1 MAELVAVL
9 DADVLVPILVCDLL
23 LTAFDHDLYQPVV
36 TPKILDEV
44 ERNLIRAH
52 SALPADRL
60 RARVDH
66 MRAALRRHTVA
77 DSDAGSAVVGVNAK
91 DRHVV
96 AAALASDARVVV
108 TNDRRL
114 QREIADLGS
123 SLRAVSADEFA
134 VSLMD
139 SDARGMRAVVD
150 TLVVKRARRPV
161 TRDELLERLD
171 TAVPAFVARQWRQP
185 GPDVREPP

>member
-1 MAELVAVL
+1 MGGLVAVL

-52 SALPADRL
+52 PALSADRL
-60 RARVDH
+60 RARVDD
-66 MRAALRRHTVA
+66 MRVALRRHTLA
-77 DSDAGSAVVGVNAK
+77 DSEAGTAVAGVNAK

-96 AAALASDARVVV
+96 AAALVSGARVVV

-114 QREIADLGS
+114 QREIAELGS
-123 SLRAVSADEFA
+123 SVRAVSADEFA
-134 VSLMD
+134 VTLN
-139 SDARGMRAVVD
+139 DADTQGMRAVVD
-150 TLVVKRARRPV
+150 TLVAKRVRRFI
-161 TRDELLERLD
+161 TREELLDRL
-171 TAVPAFVARQWRQP
+171 ANALPELVARQREQP
-185 GPDVREPP
+185 RC

>member
-23 LTAFDHDLYQPVV
+23 LTAFDHDLYQPIV
-36 TPKILDEV
+36 TPKLLEEV

-52 SALPADRL
+52 PALPADRL

-66 MRAALRRHTVA
+66 MRAALRRHTLA

-96 AAALASDARVVV
+96 AAALGSDAQVVV

-114 QREIADLGS
+114 QREIAELGS
-123 SLRAVSADEFA
+123 SVRAVSADEFA
-134 VSLMD
+134 VTLMD
-139 SDARGMRAVVD
+139 ADPQAMQGVIDALVD
-150 TLVVKRARRPV
+150 KRVQRPV
-161 TRDELLERLD
+161 TRDQFLGQLEN
-171 TAVPAFVARQWRQP
+171 AMPALVTRQRAP
-185 GPDVREPP
+185 GP